1 MLVDPF
7 GRKINYLRI
16 SITDRCN
23 YRCVYCLPEGGAPLK
38 PYAEI
43 LRYEE
48 IEQIARV
55 AVGLGITRIRL
66 TGGEPLVRKNITWLV
81 ERLAAIPGLAELS
94 MTSNGSLLTP
104 ELARGLKGAG
114 LDRINISLD
123 TLDQDRFAGLTRG
136 GNIDEVLGGIAA
148 AKAAGLEPVK
158 INMVLMDA
166 TTVKEIETMELFCRQ
181 QGLRLQTIK
190 HFVLADHKDPQGA
203 ISADRPPKCL
213 SCNRLRLTADGY
225 LKPCLFSS
233 HEIRM
238 DLGNIKESVMTAVR
252 AKPEN
257 GLMCEN
263 RSMRQIGG

>member
-23 YRCVYCLPEGGAPLK
+23 YRCVYCLPEGGAALK

-48 IEQIARV
+48 IERIARIAV
-55 AVGLGITRIRL
+55 ALGISRIRL
-66 TGGEPLVRKNITWLV
+66 TGGEPLVRKNITRLV
-81 ERLAAIPGLAELS
+81 KKLAAIPGLAELS
-94 MTSNGSLLTP
+94 MSSNGSLLTP
-104 ELARGLKGAG
+104 RLAGELKRAG
-114 LDRINISLD
+114 LHRINISLD
-123 TLDQDRFAGLTRG
+123 TLDRDRFAGLTRG
-136 GNIDEVLGGIAA
+136 GNIDAVLSGISA

-158 INMVLMDA
+158 INMVLMDT
-166 TTVKEIETMELFCRQ
+166 TTVKEIETMELFCRE

-203 ISADRPPKCL
+203 INADRPPKCV

-233 HEIRM
+233 HEIKI
-238 DLGNIKESVMTAVR
+238 DCHNISGSIQIAVL